1 VALTINTNL
10 SSLTSQRSAGK
21 VQDQLST
28 SMARL
33 SSGLR
38 INSAKDDAAGL
49 AISER
54 FTTQIRGLNQAARNA
69 NDGISLAQTAEGAL
83 GNIGDNLQ
91 RIRELAVQSAN
102 ATNSDSDRAALQSE
116 ASQLMSEVQ
125 RVSTQTNFNGISL
138 LDGSFTTQTFQVGAN
153 AGETISVSGIADAR
167 TTSLGSNTL
176 ATAGS
181 IMATSTAAGT
191 DNSAGNGI
199 AAETTLT
206 LSNTAGTTSP
216 ISWSAGDDA
225 RAIAT
230 AINGAGS
237 GLGIKA
243 TASNASRLSTL
254 SAAGTVSFNLT
265 GNSAAGAHTITANV
279 TSTTDLTALANA
291 INGATS
297 KTGIS
302 ASFDG
307 TNKGALILTSADG
320 SDISMEDFT
329 NSGATGT
336 GTVDIANYDVKTAT
350 ATNNQ
355 SLTDGGNDS
364 TIVTGTIDL
373 ASTKGA
379 LSYANA
385 TNTDVFA
392 AASGAGT
399 FTSLASVD
407 ISTAAG
413 ASAALNVIDSALSQ
427 INSGRADLGAV
438 QNRFSSTI
446 ANVQSTS
453 ENLTAS
459 RSRIQDAD
467 FAQETANLSRAQVL
481 QQAATAML
489 SQANQLPQQVLQL
502 LKG

>member
-1 VALTINTNL
+1 MSINTNL
-10 SSLTSQRSAGK
+10 SSLTAQRASGK

-28 SMARL
+28 AMARL

-54 FTTQIRGLNQAARNA
+54 FTTQIRGLNQASRNA
-69 NDGISLAQTAEGAL
+69 NDAISLSQTAESAL

-102 ATNSDSDRAALQSE
+102 ATNSDSDRAALQAES
-116 ASQLMSEVQ
+116 SQLMSEVQ
-125 RVSTQTNFNGISL
+125 RVSGQTNFNGINL
-138 LDGSFTTQTFQVGAN
+138 LDGSFTSKAFQVGAN
-153 AGETISVSGIADAR
+153 AGETISVASITDAR

-176 ATAGS
+176 AAAGS
-181 IMATSTAAGT
+181 IMGTMTAAGA
-191 DNSAGNGI
+191 DNTGGNGI
-199 AAETTLT
+199 GAETTLT
-206 LSNTAGTTSP
+206 LSNTSGTTAP
-216 ISWSAGDDA
+216 IAWSANDDA
-225 RAIAT
+225 RAIA
-230 AINGAGS
+230 ASINSAGAAF
-237 GLGIKA
+237 GIKA
-243 TASNASRLSTL
+243 TATNAARLSTL
-254 SAAGTVSFNLT
+254 SVAGTVSFNLT
-265 GNSAAGAHTITANV
+265 GNSTAGAQTITANV

-297 KTGIS
+297 KTGVS

-307 TNKGALILTSADG
+307 SNKGALILTSSDG
-320 SDISMEDFT
+320 SDISIEDFA
-329 NSGATGT
+329 NTGGGGG
-336 GTVDIANYDVKTAT
+336 GTIDVSTYDGKTAT
-350 ATNNQ
+350 AGTPQ
-355 SLTDGGNDS
+355 SLTDGAATDS
-364 TIVTGTIDL
+364 TIVTGNVSL
-373 ASTKGA
+373 SSSKGA

-385 TNTDVFA
+385 TATDVFA
-392 AASGAGT
+392 AAAGAGT
-399 FTSLASVD
+399 FTSLATVD
-407 ISTAAG
+407 ISTASG
-413 ASAALNVIDSALSQ
+413 ATAALDVIDSALSQ

-446 ANVQSTS
+446 SNLQSTS

-467 FAQETANLSRAQVL
+467 FAMETANLSRAQVL

-502 LKG
+502 LR

>member
-102 ATNSDSDRAALQSE
+102 ATNSDSDRAALQAES
-116 ASQLMSEVQ
+116 SQLMSEVQ

-181 IMATSTAAGT
+181 IMSTSTTAGT
-191 DNSAGNGI
+191 DNTGTNGI

-206 LSNTAGTTSP
+206 LSNTAGTTAP
-216 ISWSAGDDA
+216 IAWSAGDDA
-225 RAIAT
+225 RAIAA
-230 AINGAGS
+230 AINSAGS

-243 TASNASRLSTL
+243 TATNASRLSAL
-254 SAAGTVSFNLT
+254 SAPGTVSFNLT
-265 GNSAAGAHTITANV
+265 GNSVAGAQTITANV

-307 TNKGALILTSADG
+307 ANKGALILTSADG
-320 SDISMEDFT
+320 SDISIEDFT
-329 NSGATGT
+329 NAGAGGGT
-336 GTVDIANYDVKTAT
+336 IDIANYDVKTAT

-373 ASTKGA
+373 TSTKGA

-407 ISTAAG
+407 ISTAVG
-413 ASAALNVIDSALSQ
+413 ASSALSVIDAALSQ